1 MQKEFKS
8 VAYRILCI
16 LLVITLVL
24 GVFTMTAC
32 NVDDKAES
40 TEQVTERATEK
51 ATEPQEELAKV
62 VVFKKDV
69 VKGTRMS
76 LKNLEVVEM
85 PKENLP
91 PNVVSSIGEV
101 SDMYITR
108 DFYKG
113 DYLRTSYLVSSK
125 SMIPHSHLI
134 NKTID
139 VCTDDYLTVTDY
151 VRADTGEDIHL
162 ILQEL
167 IDKNPGKTLYFP
179 DGEYVIS
186 ESLVTSSEPSMSN
199 SFYLSSGAV
208 LKAADSWEKSNTK
221 RALICLGLKANVNNI
236 NTPGSNFYVMGG
248 LLDGNGIADG
258 VMIAA
263 GRETLIKN
271 VVMVNVVCGV
281 YIAYGSNNGSS
292 DSDIDD
298 VTIVGNGKFN
308 STGVA
313 MSGCDNTVTNLR
325 ISNVGTGLAVSGGTF
340 AANCTVENT
349 AKIKNA
355 VGFSFGGSAWV
366 SDCVSID
373 FETAFSLSGSVGF
386 FKQCNAYWNTDIGD
400 DEQIAFSTPEAKLGS
415 SIIGCKAH
423 FNKLSVPK
431 YFLKS
436 MPDGNGAV
444 IAPLFDR
451 SLVCEEDLTEEYI
464 APGSKMPE

>member
-32 NVDDKAES
+32 NSDDKADA
-40 TEQVTERATEK
+40 TEQVTEQ
-51 ATEPQEELAKV
+51 ATEPQEELAEV

-76 LKNLEVVEM
+76 SKSLEVVEM

-108 DFYKG
+108 DFCKG
-113 DYLRTSYLVSSK
+113 DYLRTGYLVSSK
-125 SMIPHSHLI
+125 DMIPHSHLV

-139 VCTDDYLTVTDY
+139 TCTDDYLTVTDY
-151 VRADTGEDIHL
+151 VRADTGEDLYIV
-162 ILQEL
+162 LQEL
-167 IDKNPGKTLYFP
+167 IDKNPGRTLYFP

-186 ESLVTSSEPSMSN
+186 EGLITSSEPSMSN

-208 LKAADSWEKSNTK
+208 IKAADSWEKSNTR
-221 RALICLGLKANVNNI
+221 RALICLGAKANVNNI
-236 NTPGSNFYVMGG
+236 KTPGSNFFVMGG

-271 VVMVNVVCGV
+271 VVMVNVVSGI
-281 YIAYGSNNGSS
+281 YIGYGTNNGSA
-292 DSDIDD
+292 DADIDD

-325 ISNVGTGLAVSGGTF
+325 ISNVGMGIAVAGGTF
-340 AANCTVENT
+340 VSNCTVENT

-366 SDCVSID
+366 SDCVSVD

-386 FKQCNAYWNTDIGD
+386 FKQCNALWNTDIGD
-400 DEQIAFSTPEAKLGS
+400 DEQIAFSTPESNLGS
-415 SIIGCKAH
+415 SLIGCKAY
-423 FNKLSVPK
+423 FNELKVQK

-436 MPDGNGAV
+436 KVGGGGAV
-444 IAPLFDR
+444 ISPIFDS
-451 SLVCEEDLTEEYI
+451 SLVCDDDLTKEYI
-464 APGSKMPE
+464 ALGSKMPT